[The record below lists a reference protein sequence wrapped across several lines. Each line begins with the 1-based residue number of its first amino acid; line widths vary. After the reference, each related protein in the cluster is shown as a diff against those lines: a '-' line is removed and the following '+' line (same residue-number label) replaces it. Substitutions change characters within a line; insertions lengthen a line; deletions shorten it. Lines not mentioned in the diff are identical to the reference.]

1 MVEAMGPL
9 GVEGIFRKSCA
20 VTLRVLRT
28 HTDTLMSIV
37 RPFVYDPLVSW
48 PRNQSGK
55 SDQSDAERTN
65 EQAVEHI
72 RNIELRLQGS
82 YRARGKTYSVPLS
95 VDGQANNLIAEA
107 TSVDNLCQM
116 YIGWGPFL

>member
-9 GVEGIFRKSCA
+9 GYEGIFRKSCA
-20 VTLRVLRT
+20 VTLRILRI

-37 RPFVYDPLVSW
+37 KPFVYDPLVSW
-48 PRNQSGK
+48 PRNQVVK
-55 SDQSDAERTN
+55 SDQSEAERTN
-65 EQAVEHI
+65 GQAVEHI

-82 YRARGKTYSVPLS
+82 YKSRGKTYSVPLS
-95 VDGQANNLIAEA
+95 CEGQANNLILEA
-107 TSVDNLCQM
+107 TSIDNLSQM